1 MLEVRYLPAGKA
13 VGSWAEVGAQ
23 LGDGTA
29 RVGDTVGGRLGLG
42 TGRRVGFAVGGGVGV
57 ATARRVGVAT
67 GPRVGVADGGSEG
80 VGTGRQVGIAVGGR
94 VGGTGRADGARVGVA
109 IALGVARD
117 AGSCDVD
124 RVGVAA
130 GPPWAA
136 VSAFE
141 PPLRAIAV
149 PATAIPTTA
158 ADAIAPTS
166 TRVVRRFRPA
176 SFIVAL
182 RT

>member
-1 MLEVRYLPAGKA
+1 MPAGNA
-13 VGSWAEVGAQ
+13 VGSWAEAGVQ

-29 RVGDTVGGRLGLG
+29 RVGDTVGGRLGVG
-42 TGRRVGFAVGGGVGV
+42 TGRRVGVAVGGGVGV
-57 ATARRVGVAT
+57 AIARRVGVAT

-109 IALGVARD
+109 TALGVARD
-117 AGSCDVD
+117 AGCCDVD

-136 VSAFE
+136 ASAVE

-149 PATAIPTTA
+149 PATATPTTA

>member
-1 MLEVRYLPAGKA
+1 LPAGKA

-29 RVGDTVGGRLGLG
+29 RVGETVGGRLGVG
-42 TGRRVGFAVGGGVGV
+42 TGRRVGVALGGGVGV
-57 ATARRVGVAT
+57 AIARRVGVAT
-67 GPRVGVADGGSEG
+67 GPRVGVTDGGSEG

-94 VGGTGRADGARVGVA
+94 VGRADGARVGVA

-149 PATAIPTTA
+149 PATATPTTA